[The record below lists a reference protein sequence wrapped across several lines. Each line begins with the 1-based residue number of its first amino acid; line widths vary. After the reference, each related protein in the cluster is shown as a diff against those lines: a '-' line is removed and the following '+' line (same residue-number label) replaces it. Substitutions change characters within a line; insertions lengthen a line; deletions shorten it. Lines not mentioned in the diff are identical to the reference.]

1 MRLLAAIS
9 HLNKEMYK
17 TDYMTRDAI
26 ETVLSAI
33 DDSIDL
39 EEWDKEESALF
50 PDLVNEMLRN
60 HYKIV
65 NNE

>member
-33 DDSIDL
+33 EDSIDL
-39 EEWDKEESALF
+39 EEWDREESALF
-50 PDLVNEMLRN
+50 PDLVDEMLRN

-65 NNE
+65 NGE

>member
-1 MRLLAAIS
+1 MRLIDAIA
-9 HLNKEMYK
+9 HLRQYK
-17 TDYMTRDAI
+17 TDHITRDAI
-26 ETVLSAI
+26 DSVLDAI
-33 DDSIDL
+33 EDSIDL
-39 EEWDKEESALF
+39 DEWSSEESEQF